1 MLKMKEKAIN
11 LRLKIAILTRESA
24 KKIKMAVPMRDGD
37 FENQNTVS
45 RCGTNGLK
53 TKWDFPEAGGQF
65 ENENIVLTIKIST
78 IMTKFTEK

>member
-1 MLKMKEKAIN
+1 
-11 LRLKIAILTRESA
+11 
-24 KKIKMAVPMRDGD
+24 MRDGD

-53 TKWDFPEAGGQF
+53 TKWDFLEAGGQF